1 MFEWTNDIIKDV
13 LIGKLNGKKLRII
26 YGKDG
31 RIQRRQICT
40 SERKK

>member
-13 LIGKLNGKKLRII
+13 LIGKLKRKKLRII

-31 RIQRRQICT
+31 WKT
-40 SERKK
+40 DLYE